1 MKPYKI
7 HRLTVRQT
15 LGVSEFDADLAG
27 KSATIS
33 GSNAKGKSS
42 LLRAIAC
49 CLGLDRT
56 SLARLAPLKAGE
68 AALDP
73 ATGEPL
79 VPEVCLLLK
88 GDGAPDLRIRAEG
101 DTRYVEEQEGAAWR
115 RTKKPVGGL
124 LSRLVDPLANPAA
137 FLAAKPDQQIEWV
150 LEALP
155 CEGYSRDEMLAAAL
169 MQGDMS
175 MPAIT
180 LKPIQSGLHPL
191 DDIEAVFSQVFG
203 FRTDV
208 GREETLAKS
217 TAARILAGLPA
228 EPPADP
234 SDSLA
239 IARLAYQTV
248 SEQIAT
254 AEATVVAEHR
264 RIVEGAT
271 AAHEARLAEIRAS
284 HLAQIQA
291 VESDHER
298 EAAALRAACEKRI
311 GELRAQADV
320 RIDAL
325 DTRAEEQRVE
335 AAQVYKASR
344 SEADADLSQA
354 QAAIT
359 DLIQQRERLAS
370 ESASLDEQAK
380 AAATDAR
387 VRAEARKAEDEAAV
401 LGARYAALTRALDA
415 IKAYRAQ
422 LAASIPIRGLEIR
435 LGEKREV
442 LVDGIPWQT
451 VNTARKAT
459 VALELAMLRA
469 QAPAGEDEPRLMVA
483 LLDDAEHFD
492 VESRDA
498 LIAAAESAGVQL
510 ILAEVNAGGGPLEVR
525 S

>member
-73 ATGEPL
+73 STGEPL

-137 FLAAKPDQQIEWV
+137 FLSAKPDQQIEWV

-155 CEGYSRDEMLAAAL
+155 CEGYSRQGMLESAQDAVGTMAL
-169 MQGDMS
+169 
-175 MPAIT
+175 PA
-180 LKPIQSGLHPL
+180 LKPIQAGLHPL
-191 DDIEAVFSQVFG
+191 DDIEAVASQVFG

-228 EPPADP
+228 EPPAEP

-239 IARLAYQTV
+239 VARLAYQTV
-248 SEQIAT
+248 CEQIAT
-254 AEATVVAEHR
+254 AEASVVAEHR

-271 AAHEARLAEIRAS
+271 AAHEARLAEIRSS
-284 HLAQIQA
+284 HLAEIRA
-291 VESDHER
+291 VESAHES

-311 GELRAQADV
+311 AELRAEADV

-370 ESASLDEQAK
+370 ESASLEEQAK

-401 LGARYAALTRALDA
+401 LGARYSALTRALDA

-525 S
+525 